1 MPCTVAHGS
10 VVGGG
15 VGSPQ
20 RTMTATGSPQAAVD
34 WAFTLRRGNSATVSG
49 KRTIML
55 AHSGVLALMAG

>member
-1 MPCTVAHGS
+1 
-10 VVGGG
+10 
-15 VGSPQ
+15 
-20 RTMTATGSPQAAVD
+20 MTATGSPQAAVD

>member
-1 MPCTVAHGS
+1 M
-10 VVGGG
+10 VGGG

-20 RTMTATGSPQAAVD
+20 RTMTATGYPHAAVD